1 VATVC
6 FGAFMGQLDASIVTL
21 AFPALQRQFG
31 TGLAGVQWVSLAY
44 LLVLIAALVPVGRLS
59 DRIGRKS
66 CYLLGFALFAA
77 ASAACGLAGSLPV
90 LVGLRALQAAGAAL
104 LQANSV
110 ALVTTSMPARMRRA
124 GLGVQAAAQA
134 AGLALGP
141 VAGGLLVISA
151 GWRWIFLVN
160 VPVAVIAVTAG
171 WFLLPRSR
179 GLARP
184 QRADPGGALLLALAT
199 SAVLG
204 ALSLLS
210 GTGPRVLTV
219 AGCAGAAVLAC
230 AALIWWER
238 RAQAPVLDLRMLAA
252 GTGPALAGAMC
263 AYLVL
268 FGPLVLV
275 PQVAAAR
282 HGTALDAGLMLVA
295 LPAGFG
301 LAATAGERVLPRHWT
316 GRARCAAG
324 GAAAAAGAA
333 ALAVPAPPAVTG
345 LLLALTGA
353 GLGCYIPANNAEIM
367 AAGPASAA
375 ATAGGLVNMARGL
388 GTALGVAGVTL
399 ALHTAGP
406 QRAEPAAAGMLA
418 AAALAATWAGS
429 RSRT

>member
-21 AFPALQRQFG
+21 AFPALERQFG

-44 LLVLIAALVPVGRLS
+44 LLVLIAVLVPVGRLS
-59 DRIGRKS
+59 DRVGRKS
-66 CYLLGFALFAA
+66 CYLLGFGLFAA

-110 ALVTTSMPARMRRA
+110 ALVTTSVPARLRRA

-141 VAGGLLVISA
+141 VAGGLLVVSA

-179 GLARP
+179 GLARR
-184 QRADPGGALLLALAT
+184 QRADPGGALLLALAAA
-199 SAVLG
+199 AVLG
-204 ALSLLS
+204 ALSLCS
-210 GTGPRVLTV
+210 GTGTRVVAV

-230 AALIWWER
+230 AALGWWER
-238 RAQAPVLDLRMLAA
+238 RARAPVLDLRMLAA
-252 GTGPALAGAMC
+252 AGLGPALAGAMC

-275 PQVAAAR
+275 PQVAVAR
-282 HGTALDAGLMLVA
+282 HGTALTAGLMLAA

-301 LAATAGERVLPRHWT
+301 LAATAGERALPRHWT

-333 ALAVPAPPAVTG
+333 ALAVPAPPAVTA
-345 LLLALTGA
+345 LVLALTGA

-375 ATAGGLVNMARGL
+375 ATLGGMVNMARGL
-388 GTALGVAGVTL
+388 GTALGVAAVTL
-399 ALHTAGP
+399 ALHAAGP
-406 QRAEPAAAGMLA
+406 QRAEPAAAGLLA
-418 AAALAATWAGS
+418 AAALAAAWAGS
-429 RSRT
+429 RRP